1 MDMTF
6 PTGWPHEDLRGPHV
20 GIEGLLRQRIHGR
33 YFLAAPHVG
42 RDLGAR
48 AGTFNPARPLHLP
61 AIRFALRD
69 YKERRMLNA
78 AARRFKLF

>member
-33 YFLAAPHVG
+33 YFLAAPRIG

-48 AGTFNPARPLHLP
+48 AGVFNPARPL
-61 AIRFALRD
+61 ISQ
-69 YKERRMLNA
+69 
-78 AARRFKLF
+78 LFDSRCITTRSREC